1 MGIFDSLIG
10 DVKVEQEVKKEEEKK
25 EGEQKKEEEQKK
37 DDLEKKTYKN
47 GVPVG
52 LYSDKFYDYY
62 KQKKE

>member
-10 DVKVEQEVKKEEEKK
+10 DVKIEQEVKKEEE
-25 EGEQKKEEEQKK
+25 QKK
-37 DDLEKKTYKN
+37 DEEQKKTYKN

>member
-10 DVKVEQEVKKEEEKK
+10 DVKVEQEVKKEEEEKK
-25 EGEQKKEEEQKK
+25 DEEQKK
-37 DDLEKKTYKN
+37 DDHEKKTYKN

>member
-10 DVKVEQEVKKEEEKK
+10 DVKIEQEVKKEEEKK
-25 EGEQKKEEEQKK
+25 DEEQTK
-37 DDLEKKTYKN
+37 DDPEKKTYKD

>member
-10 DVKVEQEVKKEEEKK
+10 DVKVEQEVKKEEEEKK
-25 EGEQKKEEEQKK
+25 DEEQKK
-37 DDLEKKTYKN
+37 DDPEKKTYKN
-47 GVPVG
+47 VVPVG

>member
-10 DVKVEQEVKKEEEKK
+10 DVKIEQEVKKD
-25 EGEQKKEEEQKK
+25 EEQKK
-37 DDLEKKTYKN
+37 DDPEKKTYQN

>member
-10 DVKVEQEVKKEEEKK
+10 DVKIEEEAKKEEE
-25 EGEQKKEEEQKK
+25 EKKEEEQKK
-37 DDLEKKTYKN
+37 DDPEKKTYKN

>member
-25 EGEQKKEEEQKK
+25 DGEQKK
-37 DDLEKKTYKN
+37 DDPEKKTYKN

>member
-10 DVKVEQEVKKEEEKK
+10 DVKVEQEVKKEEEEKK
-25 EGEQKKEEEQKK
+25 DEEQKK
-37 DDLEKKTYKN
+37 DDPEKKTYKN

>member
-10 DVKVEQEVKKEEEKK
+10 DVKIEQEVKKEEEEKK
-25 EGEQKKEEEQKK
+25 DEEQKK
-37 DDLEKKTYKN
+37 DDPEKKTYKN

>member
-10 DVKVEQEVKKEEEKK
+10 DVKVEQEVKKEEEKRD
-25 EGEQKKEEEQKK
+25 EEQ
-37 DDLEKKTYKN
+37 KKTYKN

>member
-25 EGEQKKEEEQKK
+25 EEEQKK
-37 DDLEKKTYKN
+37 DDPEKKTYKN

>member
-10 DVKVEQEVKKEEEKK
+10 DVKIEEEAKKEEEKK
-25 EGEQKKEEEQKK
+25 EEEQKKE
-37 DDLEKKTYKN
+37 DPEKKTYKN

-52 LYSDKFYDYY
+52 LYSDKFYAYY

>member
-10 DVKVEQEVKKEEEKK
+10 DVKVEQEVKKEEEEKK
-25 EGEQKKEEEQKK
+25 DEEQKK
-37 DDLEKKTYKN
+37 DDPEKKTYKT

>member
-1 MGIFDSLIG
+1 MGIFESLIG

-25 EGEQKKEEEQKK
+25 DEEQKK
-37 DDLEKKTYKN
+37 DDPEKKTYKN

>member
-25 EGEQKKEEEQKK
+25 DEEQKK
-37 DDLEKKTYKN
+37 DDPEKKTYNN

>member
-10 DVKVEQEVKKEEEKK
+10 DVKVEQEVKKEEE
-25 EGEQKKEEEQKK
+25 QKK
-37 DDLEKKTYKN
+37 DDTEKKTYKN

-52 LYSDKFYDYY
+52 LYSDKFYAYY

>member
-25 EGEQKKEEEQKK
+25 EEEQKK
-37 DDLEKKTYKN
+37 DNDSEMKTYKN

>member
-10 DVKVEQEVKKEEEKK
+10 DVKIEQEVKKEEEKK
-25 EGEQKKEEEQKK
+25 DEEQKK
-37 DDLEKKTYKN
+37 DDPEKKTYKN

>member
-10 DVKVEQEVKKEEEKK
+10 DVKIEQEVKKD
-25 EGEQKKEEEQKK
+25 EEQKK
-37 DDLEKKTYKN
+37 DDPEKKTYKN

>member
-10 DVKVEQEVKKEEEKK
+10 DVKIEQEVKKEKEKK
-25 EGEQKKEEEQKK
+25 DEEQKK
-37 DDLEKKTYKN
+37 DDPEKKTYKN

>member
-25 EGEQKKEEEQKK
+25 DEEQ
-37 DDLEKKTYKN
+37 KKTYKN

>member
-10 DVKVEQEVKKEEEKK
+10 DVKIEQEVKKEEEKK
-25 EGEQKKEEEQKK
+25 DEEQKK
-37 DDLEKKTYKN
+37 DDPEKKTYKN

-62 KQKKE
+62 KQKKEW

>member
-25 EGEQKKEEEQKK
+25 DEEQKK
-37 DDLEKKTYKN
+37 DDPEKKTYKN
-47 GVPVG
+47 GVPIG

>member
-1 MGIFDSLIG
+1 MGIFDNLIG
-10 DVKVEQEVKKEEEKK
+10 DVKIEQEVKKEEEEKK
-25 EGEQKKEEEQKK
+25 DEEQKK
-37 DDLEKKTYKN
+37 DDPEKKTYKN

>member
-10 DVKVEQEVKKEEEKK
+10 DVKIEQEVKKEEEKK
-25 EGEQKKEEEQKK
+25 EEEQKK
-37 DDLEKKTYKN
+37 DDPEKKTYKN

>member
-25 EGEQKKEEEQKK
+25 DEEQKK
-37 DDLEKKTYKN
+37 DDPEKKTYKN

>member
-25 EGEQKKEEEQKK
+25 YEEQKK
-37 DDLEKKTYKN
+37 DDPEKKTYKN

>member
-10 DVKVEQEVKKEEEKK
+10 DVKVEQEVKKEEE
-25 EGEQKKEEEQKK
+25 QKKDEEQKR
-37 DDLEKKTYKN
+37 DDTEKKTYKN

-52 LYSDKFYDYY
+52 LYSDKFYAYY

>member
-10 DVKVEQEVKKEEEKK
+10 DVKDEQEVKKEEEEKK
-25 EGEQKKEEEQKK
+25 DEEQKK
-37 DDLEKKTYKN
+37 DDPEKKTYKN

>member
-10 DVKVEQEVKKEEEKK
+10 DVKVEQEIKKEEEKK
-25 EGEQKKEEEQKK
+25 DEEQKK
-37 DDLEKKTYKN
+37 DDPEKKTYKN

>member
-10 DVKVEQEVKKEEEKK
+10 DVKIEQEVKKEEEKK
-25 EGEQKKEEEQKK
+25 DEEQKK
-37 DDLEKKTYKN
+37 DDSEKKTYKN

>member
-10 DVKVEQEVKKEEEKK
+10 DVKVEQEVNKEEEEKK
-25 EGEQKKEEEQKK
+25 DEEQKK
-37 DDLEKKTYKN
+37 DDPEKKTYKN